1 MSENYVMRNGHRV
14 EVVVDNTIVPKRKT
28 FEVKFIQVPAYWSK
42 ALRGAVGSTY
52 QLALA
57 LLEADFV
64 KKHKHRRGDIVLSL
78 ETTGMSSAPR
88 HRATQSLLDLGL
100 IEVESSGGNR
110 AARVTKLLHTRKRG
124 GRR

>member
-1 MSENYVMRNGHRV
+1 MSKDYVTRNGERIEV
-14 EVVVDNTIVPKRKT
+14 EDVTPPPKRRA
-28 FEVKFIQVPAYWSK
+28 FQVEFIQVPAYWTK

-78 ETTGMSSAPR
+78 ETTGMSSASR
-88 HRATQSLLDLGL
+88 HRATQLLLELGL

-110 AARVTKLLHTRKRG
+110 AARVTKLLHTRTRA